1 MTDSGLSD
9 PPIEL
14 ETAPQ
19 PVASVIW
26 LHGLGADGQ
35 DFVPIVQE
43 LNLSQFP
50 ALRFVFPH
58 APYRPVTI
66 NGGQVMRAWYDIGIT
81 ERGFFQNLD
90 HLRESEAMVQALIR
104 RENERGIAPAR
115 IVLAGFSQGGAV
127 VLHTGLRFTQ
137 SLAGILVLSA
147 PVPQVA
153 ELMTEADPAN
163 AATPVF
169 QAHGT
174 GDSVVPFSQAENTR
188 ATLQQGGV
196 SLEWHAYPMAHSVC
210 PEELKDIA
218 RWLRRVLG
226 PVTTGRD

>member
-1 MTDSGLSD
+1 MTDPGLSD
-9 PPIEL
+9 PPIEI

-50 ALRFVFPH
+50 GLRFVFPH

-66 NGGQVMRAWYDIGIT
+66 NGGHVMRAWYDIGVN

-115 IVLAGFSQGGAV
+115 VVLAGFSQGGAV
-127 VLHTGLRFTQ
+127 VLHAGLRFTQ

-153 ELMTEADPAN
+153 ELVIAADPAN

-174 GDSVVPFSQAENTR
+174 GDDVVPFSQAENTR
-188 ATLQQGGV
+188 ATLQHGGV
-196 SLEWHAYPMAHSVC
+196 PLEWHAYPMAHSVC
-210 PEELKDIA
+210 AQELRDIV
-218 RWLRRVLG
+218 RWLRRVLA
-226 PVTTGRD
+226 PVTTGRG